1 MQYVQYVIGV
11 DLGGTN
17 LRAVL
22 ADSDGQIHSEI
33 RMPTQAKDG
42 PDAVIGR
49 VVDCIAQV
57 RAALPADAQLAGVGV
72 GAPGPL
78 DPFAGLVFNLPNLPG
93 WHNVPLRAILEERT
107 GLPVELG
114 NDANAAA
121 LGEWLFGA
129 GKGLQNMV
137 YLTISTGIGGGVI
150 ADGRLVIGHL
160 GAATEVGHHV
170 IDWRTHESWED
181 LASGTGWARRA
192 AQAMRSNPG
201 SALHQITT
209 PERVVAGHVAQ
220 AAAHGDPLALQL
232 LDDEGELLGVGL
244 INMLHL
250 FSPAL
255 IVLGGGVITNNP
267 KLIDRAKQV
276 VQQRAISQVYR
287 EVPIQVA
294 ALGDYVGILGAVALF
309 MHMREGRG

>member
-1 MQYVQYVIGV
+1 MQYIVGV

-22 ADSDGQIHSEI
+22 ADAEGQIHAEVRI
-33 RMPTQAKDG
+33 PTDAKDG

-49 VVDCIAQV
+49 IVECINQV
-57 RAALPADAQLAGVGV
+57 RAALPAGASIAGIGL
-72 GAPGPL
+72 GAPGPC
-78 DPFAGLVFNLPNLPG
+78 DPIAGLIFNMPNLPG

-129 GKGLQNMV
+129 GQGLSNMV
-137 YLTISTGIGGGVI
+137 YCTISTGIGGGVI

-170 IDWRTHESWED
+170 VDWRTHESWED
-181 LASGTGWARRA
+181 LASGTGMARRA
-192 AQAMRSNPG
+192 AQAMRINPG
-201 SALHQITT
+201 TLLHEIATPDSVSAS
-209 PERVVAGHVAQ
+209 HVAQ
-220 AAAHGDPLALQL
+220 AAARGDTLALQL
-232 LDDEGELLGVGL
+232 LEDEGELLGVGL
-244 INMLHL
+244 VNMLHL
-250 FSPAL
+250 FSPSL

-267 KLIDRAKQV
+267 HLIDRAKQV

-287 EVPIQVA
+287 DVPIQVA
-294 ALGDYVGILGAVALF
+294 QLGDYVGILGAVALF
-309 MHMREGRG
+309 IHMREGRG

>member
-1 MQYVQYVIGV
+1 MQYIVGV

-22 ADSDGQIHSEI
+22 ADAEGQIHAEVRI
-33 RMPTQAKDG
+33 PTHAKDG

-49 VVDCIAQV
+49 IVECINQV
-57 RAALPADAQLAGVGV
+57 RAALPAGAAIAGIGL
-72 GAPGPL
+72 GAPGPC
-78 DPFAGLVFNLPNLPG
+78 DPIAGLIFNMPNLPG

-129 GKGLQNMV
+129 GQGLSNMV
-137 YLTISTGIGGGVI
+137 YCTISTGIGGGVI

-170 IDWRTHESWED
+170 VDWRTHESWED
-181 LASGTGWARRA
+181 LASGTGMARRA
-192 AQAMRSNPG
+192 AQAMRINPG
-201 SALHQITT
+201 TLLHEIGTPDTVSASHI
-209 PERVVAGHVAQ
+209 AQ
-220 AAAHGDPLALQL
+220 AAARGDTLAQQL
-232 LDDEGELLGVGL
+232 REDEGELLGVVL
-244 INMLHL
+244 VNMLHL
-250 FSPAL
+250 FSPSF

-267 KLIDRAKQV
+267 HLIDRAKQV

-287 EVPIQVA
+287 DVPIQIA
-294 ALGDYVGILGAVALF
+294 ELGDYVGILGAVALF